1 MTHAG
6 FTAPPA
12 MLGALSAADWWTLST
27 GVVCAVACGVAG
39 CYLVLR
45 RMSLLGDAISHA
57 VLPGLAVAF
66 ILTGTRDP
74 LAMLTGAAGA
84 GVATAGLSAGL
95 SRVGRI
101 AEDAALGV
109 VFTVLFALGVI
120 LLAFLP
126 SDLHLDA
133 SCVLYGNLEFVALD
147 TVRVLGVDVPR
158 VLLPLGAV
166 LAVVVGAVVVGFKEL
181 GIVAFDPALARSM
194 GIPAGVIHA
203 AMLALVAAATVV
215 SFEAVGSVLVVAMLI
230 APCATARLITDRLGW
245 TYGLSALLAASA
257 ASVGYAL
264 AAAMDAPVAGMIS
277 VVAGGQF
284 ALAALVAPSHGMAA
298 RAVTRLGL
306 ALRITREDILG
317 LLFRWDERR
326 SGAGGVSGRAVP
338 PLRAADVAA
347 AIGSPWT
354 ARLALWGLHRR
365 RMIERAPDGTIRP
378 TEAGRASGASV
389 VRTHRLWEAYLARH
403 LGLPLDHL
411 HAASHRAEHFI
422 PADLEERVRA
432 EVGDPVADPHGRPIP
447 RAPNGPDGLA

>member
-1 MTHAG
+1 MTPAG
-6 FTAPPA
+6 VTAAPA
-12 MLGALSAADWWTLST
+12 VLGALSVADWWTLAT

-74 LAMLTGAAGA
+74 LAMLAGAAGA

-147 TVRVLGVDVPR
+147 TVRVMGVDAPR
-158 VLLPLGAV
+158 VLLPLAGV
-166 LAVVVGAVVVGFKEL
+166 LVVVVGAVTLGFKEL
-181 GIVAFDPALARSM
+181 GIVAFDQALARSM
-194 GIPAGVIHA
+194 GIPAGMIHG
-203 AMLALVAAATVV
+203 AMLALIAAATVV

-230 APCATARLITDRLGW
+230 APCATARLMTDRLGW

-257 ASVGYAL
+257 ASAGYAIS
-264 AAAMDAPVAGMIS
+264 AAMDAPVAGMIS
-277 VVAGGQF
+277 VVAGAQF
-284 ALAALVAPSHGMAA
+284 ALAAVLAPNHGMAA
-298 RAVTRLGL
+298 RALARLGL
-306 ALRITREDILG
+306 ALRIAREDILG
-317 LLFRWDERR
+317 LLFRWEERNE
-326 SGAGGVSGRAVP
+326 GLVAP
-338 PLRAADVAA
+338 PLRPADLWG
-347 AIGSPWT
+347 AIGPSRL
-354 ARLALWGLHRR
+354 ARLALRGLASRGL
-365 RMIERAPDGTIRP
+365 IERRPDGSIRL

-422 PADLEERVRA
+422 PADLQARVRA
-432 EVGDPVADPHGRPIP
+432 EVGDPIADPHGRPIP
-447 RAPNGPDGLA
+447 QAPHGPAGPV